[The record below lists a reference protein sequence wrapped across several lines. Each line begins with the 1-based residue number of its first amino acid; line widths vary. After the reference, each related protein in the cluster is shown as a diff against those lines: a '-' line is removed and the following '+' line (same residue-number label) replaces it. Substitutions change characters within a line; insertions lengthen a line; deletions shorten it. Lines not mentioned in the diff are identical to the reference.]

1 MIVIGDF
8 ADLPNFIKL
17 GLKFNFLILNLR
29 LTYLLI

>member
-8 ADLPNFIKL
+8 ADLFNLIKL

-29 LTYLLI
+29 LTIC